1 MKNLK
6 SKLSL
11 KVKIPINI
19 NEKPQSLS
27 CTAPITDCSHIIDNI
42 YISGYRSS
50 IDYVFLIQN
59 KFTHIINCAY
69 GSKSFTPC
77 NFNEITYFNID
88 LKDDGNINISN
99 EIIKFINFVKE
110 VSENENNKI
119 LIHCAQGVSRSPALV
134 SAYLMWKCNMDCLSA
149 VNFVKS
155 KRNCIDINLGFMFQL
170 ENLNTHREIFKQIF

>member
-1 MKNLK
+1 MNKLRA
-6 SKLSL
+6 KLSL
-11 KVKIPINI
+11 KVTIPKEETNAPKTNTN
-19 NEKPQSLS
+19 NE
-27 CTAPITDCSHIIDNI
+27 CSHIIDNI
-42 YISGYRSS
+42 YISNYKSS
-50 IDYVFLIQN
+50 INKSFLISN

-77 NFNEITYFNID
+77 YFNEITYLNID

-99 EIIKFINFVKE
+99 AIIKFINFVKE

-119 LIHCAQGVSRSPALV
+119 LIHCAEGVSRSPALV
-134 SAYLMWKCNMDCLSA
+134 SAYLMWKCNMDCISA

-170 ENLNTHREIFKQIF
+170 ENLHTHREIFKQIF